1 MKTDKQKVK
10 RISLRLRDGCPQHQ
24 ALLRYCQKRDKEKF
38 HSMTDYLASAVEA
51 FETENYIILRLNIET
66 LTADEQEAV
75 GLLLCHNNTKTK
87 KKKG

>member
-24 ALLRYCQKRDKEKF
+24 ALLRYCQKRDKEKY

-51 FETENYIILRLNIET
+51 FETENYITLRLSIET
-66 LTADEQEAV
+66 LTTDEQEAV

-87 KKKG
+87 KR

>member
-24 ALLRYCQKRDKEKF
+24 ALLRYCQKRDKEKY

-51 FETENYIILRLNIET
+51 FETENYITLRMSIET
-66 LTADEQEAV
+66 LTTDEQEAV

-87 KKKG
+87 KR

>member
-24 ALLRYCQKRDKEKF
+24 ELFRYCKMRDKTKY

-51 FETENYIILRLNIET
+51 FETENYMTLRLNIET
-66 LTADEQEAV
+66 MTSQEQDAV
-75 GLLLCHNNTKTK
+75 NILLKHNSKNV
-87 KKKG
+87 